1 MKLIE
6 LQKALKRIE
15 LKISKD
21 TRHTIQ
27 VRIQVVKDVPIMLA
41 YKPQSGTTS
50 MLIEY
55 NPVGRN
61 ARLSGLSIDKRN
73 DASVMRRTKTSI
85 ILHFPRIS
93 SHCSMLPRRVNDI
106 HLGGTTQRKRLI
118 SCFE

>member
-1 MKLIE
+1 MSCRR
-6 LQKALKRIE
+6 LKWIE

-21 TRHTIQ
+21 DRRTIQ

-93 SHCSMLPRRVNDI
+93 SH
-106 HLGGTTQRKRLI
+106 
-118 SCFE
+118 